1 MKIYAKQVPP
11 EYQESPLFIDDFWPE
26 NVFVF
31 GNRDFNDHAGRL
43 EDIRRGLENIAEE
56 YERLQAGYYQNY
68 SFSEILNDYLPRD
81 DKRDY
86 TRLERLRL
94 REIAFDY
101 IYTLDYRKEKETLC
115 AVLELVTGQKYDYAT
130 IRGCCQGDWQY
141 IIYPEEY
148 GREWL
153 DNFETEY
160 FNTGAEWCISENDP
174 ESDDCYYF
182 YSHSWSDDGT
192 RAEIAAAAGVDPSDV
207 ILYQFTGWSR
217 SPEYREVS

>member
-11 EYQESPLFIDDFWPE
+11 EYRESPLFMEEWPE

-31 GNRDFNDHAGRL
+31 GNRDFTDRSGRL
-43 EDIRRGLENIAEE
+43 EDIRRGLEDIAEE

-86 TRLERLRL
+86 TRPERLRL

-101 IYTLDYRKEKETLC
+101 TYTLDYRKEKETLC
-115 AVLELVTGQKYDYAT
+115 AVLELVTGRKYDYAT
-130 IRGCCQGDWQY
+130 IRGCCQGDWQE
-141 IIYPEEY
+141 IIYPCAY

-153 DNFETEY
+153 DRFETEY
-160 FNTGAEWCISENDP
+160 FNIGEEWRISENDP
-174 ESDDCYYF
+174 ENDENYYF
-182 YSHSWSDDGT
+182 YTHAWNNDGI
-192 RAEIAAAAGVDPSDV
+192 REEIAAAAGVEPGDV
-207 ILYQFTGWSR
+207 ILYTFTGCIKEA
-217 SPEYREVS
+217 EYTEAS